1 MFQNSLINFV
11 LVGVANRV
19 ELAGYAEMSHSKDYP
34 DMDVAKMEINLI
46 QSGDRILN
54 TMSEASSLKL
64 LKV

>member
-1 MFQNSLINFV
+1 
-11 LVGVANRV
+11 
-19 ELAGYAEMSHSKDYP
+19 MSHSKDYP

-64 LKV
+64 LKI